1 MKSADVATSLAT
13 KRLPYGVGSP
23 SGVVPSVDG
32 LDVCYNFFDG
42 AFIPV
47 LTRRESKSRFLFFF
61 CSFRFN
67 KFKVRF
73 HLATIDL

>member
-1 MKSADVATSLAT
+1 MAHIKN
-13 KRLPYGVGSP
+13 GVTFLLKEVLS